1 MPVNMDHDRLFKELL
16 RIYFLE
22 FLEAFFPQLLA
33 YIDPTSIEFLDKEIF
48 TDLTG
53 GQRHEVDLLVKVRF
67 KGQPI
72 YFLIHI
78 ENQARAESDYAARIF
93 FYFARLHE
101 SHRLPVYPIAIL
113 SYDSPHRPEPDHY
126 EVTFPDQTV
135 LSFRFRVLQ
144 LNRLNWR
151 EFLRKPNPA
160 VAALMTK
167 MKIASEDRPKVALEC
182 VRMIATL
189 KLDPARQTLIRSFM
203 DAYLR
208 LSREEEAVY
217 NRQVEAIAE
226 PERKAV
232 MQITNQWAERA
243 EQAGEERGLK
253 LGEERGIRRGEAA
266 MLLRLIARKLGP
278 IPSPVQDQIAEL
290 SQEKLEQLGDALMEF
305 AGIEQLRG
313 WLSERA

>member
-1 MPVNMDHDRLFKELL
+1 
-16 RIYFLE
+16 
-22 FLEAFFPQLLA
+22 LLA
-33 YIDPTSIEFLDKEIF
+33 YIDPSSIEFLDKEIF
-48 TDLTG
+48 TDVTG
-53 GQRHEVDLLVKVRF
+53 GDRHEVDLLVKVRF
-67 KGQPI
+67 KGQDVC
-72 YFLIHI
+72 FLIHI
-78 ENQARAESDYAARIF
+78 ENQASAQSEFGARLF

-113 SYDSPHRPEPDHY
+113 SYDSPRRPEPDHY
-126 EVTFPDQTV
+126 DVTFPDQTV
-135 LSFRFRVLQ
+135 LNFRFRVMQ
-144 LNRLNWR
+144 LNRMNWR

-167 MKIASEDRPKVALEC
+167 MQIAPEDRPKVALEC

-243 EQAGEERGLK
+243 KELGIQ
-253 LGEERGIRRGEAA
+253 LGETA
-266 MLLRLIARKLGP
+266 MLLRVIARKLGP
-278 IPSPVQDQIAEL
+278 IPSALQDQIANL
-290 SQEKLEQLGDALMEF
+290 SQEKLEQLGDALLDF
-305 AGIEQLRG
+305 AGTEQLHQ
-313 WLSERA
+313 WLAKHA